1 MMHYGFSIRTLND
14 HEQHNGRYF
23 ALFYRIW

>member
-1 MMHYGFSIRTLND
+1 MMHYGFSIRILND

-23 ALFYRIW
+23 ALF

>member
-1 MMHYGFSIRTLND
+1 VTLND
-14 HEQHNGRYF
+14 LELRNGPYF